1 MSASGASAR
10 VARIGACRLLQQ
22 RAGLHRVATADRLCQ
37 IGRGVATAGGG
48 ELPHKREAAGLL
60 GWVGGLHKQPAEQN
74 LHVDG
79 AQILDRVGVARRI
92 GGGALGAEDRLFR
105 ISLHRAAAVEQDRQH
120 HDRIGMPELGGL
132 AQRFWRPRLAP
143 VTGPYSA
150 YRPWPQPKSE
160 GKTREDVAP
169 DRTAWDLEITT
180 SGIALRGYDSKRG
193 FQNGSR
199 SLRCGS
205 SARR

>member
-48 ELPHKREAAGLL
+48 ELPHKRDAAGLL

-92 GGGALGAEDRLFR
+92 GGGALRQAARRGRTLPGAGPRRLTPR
-105 ISLHRAAAVEQDRQH
+105 GAAAPQAPAAV
-120 HDRIGMPELGGL
+120 LKTTL
-132 AQRFWRPRLAP
+132 AVVTSQRNPARLI
-143 VTGPYSA
+143 S
-150 YRPWPQPKSE
+150 
-160 GKTREDVAP
+160 KTQAVRSGA
-169 DRTAWDLEITT
+169 T
-180 SGIALRGYDSKRG
+180 S
-193 FQNGSR
+193 SR
-199 SLRCGS
+199 VFPSDFGCGHGRD
-205 SARR
+205 AE